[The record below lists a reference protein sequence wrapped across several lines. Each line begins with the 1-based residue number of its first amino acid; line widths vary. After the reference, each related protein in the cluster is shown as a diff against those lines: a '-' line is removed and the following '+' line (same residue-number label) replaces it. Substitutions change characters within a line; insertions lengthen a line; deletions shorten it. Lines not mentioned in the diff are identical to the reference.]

1 MAKLTEKAKAAKI
14 AKMRATKAAKKAEA
28 LKMLGYDSNRPKAKK
43 IRKKRNLSPEQKAA
57 AIERL
62 KKAREAKGPSV
73 NKLIA
78 ENVRNLPDEDK
89 LSLKNVRG
97 WIKDNK
103 DTLRGM
109 RWMKNSKDGKERG
122 QYYRAETY
130 IANMETYLR
139 TGVWVDLFYGDQQ
152 QHKIKFTVAKNHMAY
167 YPDGTPKRAVGYFYE
182 DINATWTREMEL
194 NK

>member
-28 LKMLGYDSNRPKAKK
+28 LKMLGYDSDRPKPKK
-43 IRKKRNLSPEQKAA
+43 IRKKRVLSPEQKAA

-73 NKLIA
+73 NKFIA
-78 ENVRNLPDEDK
+78 ENVRNLPDDDP
-89 LSLKNVRG
+89 LSLKNVRT

-103 DTLRGM
+103 DTLKGM
-109 RWMKNSKDGKERG
+109 RGWRTSKDAKERDSFN
-122 QYYRAETY
+122 RADTY
-130 IANMETYLR
+130 VTNMQTYLR

-167 YPDGTPKRAVGYFYE
+167 HSDGTPKRTVGYFYE
-182 DINATWTREMEL
+182 DIDTTWTKEMEL
-194 NK
+194 NV